1 MARNAYLLALLISA
15 VCGVASAQSWQ
26 PSSGFANEVSCA
38 GTNLAANS
46 TSAIG
51 SCFVALSKFM
61 PNPLACFTFARAV
74 INANHAAAVD
84 AQLVLGVSNPE
95 TAAGPPSF
103 GGTYPMGPYDGLFH
117 AGTLIP
123 QTSVASGKIGNI
135 SDMRMDE
142 VVDDTDFAGQQCN
155 PKQNPAACIPPV
167 VLPNGLNGT
176 SVPVISEQIT
186 NLASSGGA
194 LDYQM
199 GLTTICVPT
208 LNCIKLTGCGNNTGP
223 W

>member
-1 MARNAYLLALLISA
+1 MARYAYFIALIAAL
-15 VCGVASAQSWQ
+15 CGVASAQSWQ
-26 PSSGFANEVSCA
+26 PSSGFANGISCS

-61 PNPLACFTFARAV
+61 PNPLACMTIVRAV

-84 AQLVLGVSNPE
+84 AQLVVGVSNPE

-103 GGTYPMGPYDGLFH
+103 GGSYPMGPYIGIFH
-117 AGTLIP
+117 TGSTLP

-135 SDMRMDE
+135 TDMRLDE
-142 VVDDTDFAGQQCN
+142 VADDTDFAGTQCN
-155 PKQNPAACIPPV
+155 PKQNPAACVPPV
-167 VLPNGLNGT
+167 VMPNGLDNAT
-176 SVPVISEQIT
+176 PPRISGQIT
-186 NLASSGGA
+186 NLATSGGA

>member
-1 MARNAYLLALLISA
+1 MARYAYLLVLLVLLS
-15 VCGVASAQSWQ
+15 GVARAQSWQ
-26 PSSGFANEVSCA
+26 PSSGFANVINCS
-38 GTNLAANS
+38 GTSLAAGS

-61 PNPLACFTFARAV
+61 PNPLACQTVARAV
-74 INANHAAAVD
+74 ISANHAAAVD

-103 GGTYPMGPYDGLFH
+103 GGSYPMGPYVGLSH

-123 QTSVASGKIGNI
+123 QTSVASGKLGNI
-135 SDMRMDE
+135 VDIRMDE
-142 VVDDTDFAGQQCN
+142 VVDDTDFAGSQCN
-155 PKQNPAACIPPV
+155 PKQNPAACVPPV

-176 SVPVISEQIT
+176 SVPVISGQIA

-199 GLTTICVPT
+199 ALAVVCVPT
-208 LNCIKLTGCGNNTGP
+208 LNCIKLTGCGSNTAP